1 VRLHSQTRRIYQLYG
16 EADKLGLLITTGPH
30 ADTQDLQVPV
40 FRWFN
45 HWLKGADP
53 LIEMAAKKFFDPR
66 QLKVFDQL
74 PADEINTRIQESFVA
89 KAPPPAPHSAG
100 ESKQPPAT
108 LLAALRQQAFAGWP
122 ADPPMAEM
130 KLLSQTNAAG
140 IRFQSY
146 SLESQPEVKLTLNLF
161 QEAEVRKPERLV
173 MLVLDAQGWTNGMAG
188 PGDRSAEALAHVRS
202 EMQSG
207 KLALAFF
214 APRGVAPAPWSKKPA
229 SAVQVRRRYML
240 LGQTLDSMRAWDIR
254 CAANALCSLP
264 GFETTPVSVR
274 AGGQM
279 GVNAAYAALFDPAIK
294 KLELEQLPQSHAD
307 GPDYLNVLKVVDIP
321 QVLEMLMERVEQR

>member
-1 VRLHSQTRRIYQLYG
+1 
-16 EADKLGLLITTGPH
+16 
-30 ADTQDLQVPV
+30 
-40 FRWFN
+40 
-45 HWLKGADP
+45 
-53 LIEMAAKKFFDPR
+53 
-66 QLKVFDQL
+66 
-74 PADEINTRIQESFVA
+74 
-89 KAPPPAPHSAG
+89 
-100 ESKQPPAT
+100 
-108 LLAALRQQAFAGWP
+108 
-122 ADPPMAEM
+122 
-130 KLLSQTNAAG
+130 
-140 IRFQSY
+140 
-146 SLESQPEVKLTLNLF
+146 
-161 QEAEVRKPERLV
+161 
-173 MLVLDAQGWTNGMAG
+173 
-188 PGDRSAEALAHVRS
+188 
-202 EMQSG
+202 MQSG